1 MNQNNLEID
10 IEIAKEIEDVMEND
24 GHIYPKTVEDKLAA
38 KGYDEK
44 EVRETMA
51 NLRAYEYIIPSQN
64 YKGRLQLRKRFT
76 ES

>member
-10 IEIAKEIEDVMEND
+10 IEIAKEIEDVMENE

-38 KGYDEK
+38 QGYDEK

-51 NLRAYEYIIPSQN
+51 KLRASEYIIPSQN
-64 YKGRLQLRKRFT
+64 YKGRIRLRKRFT